1 MGLSLVVLSN
11 LYAKERRW
19 EGVGEVRKVMNKMGV
34 SKEGGGRSR
43 IELINETNCVLID
56 LEERK
61 EEINPSA
68 QRKVGTSRCPHEW
81 RATHLHYKEPSDL

>member
-34 SKEGGGRSR
+34 SKEGGGRSI
-43 IELINETNCVLID
+43 IELINEV
-56 LEERK
+56 
-61 EEINPSA
+61 
-68 QRKVGTSRCPHEW
+68 HEFQMAD
-81 RATHLHYKEPSDL
+81 RSKQIKYITI